1 MKPEIIAALF
11 FTAGSV
17 LLLVGTI
24 LNLLIL
30 LKK

>member
-1 MKPEIIAALF
+1 MKYEIIAALF

-17 LLLVGTI
+17 FLLVGTLI
-24 LNLLIL
+24 NLFIL